1 MMKRIIKTTVKI
13 LLVVVGIFAAA
24 YIAMSLWA
32 SVSVLQLMNQI
43 QQQSS
48 YSQELAAIISEE
60 NYERI
65 QHQMTMSYLKSFPKE
80 RYEDKYY
87 HSFPIAT
94 HTFTSATVRYE
105 YNYSCIEKITGA
117 EVSGCRSIPVTITV
131 SLKDWHWVVEDVYEE
146 P

>member
-1 MMKRIIKTTVKI
+1 MVKI

-48 YSQELAAIISEE
+48 YSQELAAFIGEE
-60 NYERI
+60 DYIKFRY
-65 QHQMTMSYLKSFPKE
+65 QMTMLSYVNDEDYPDE